1 MRFLLI
7 NFILLILIILSSL
20 GESVYVSRAKVWEL
34 IKQESRRD
42 SSSPSSRVIQNVV
55 GNCPKAGRDG
65 VSSKRELA
73 RLCVDLIMDIVNSCP
88 RPSYQAEYVH
98 YSSGG
103 RSLNIPG
110 VKAVSKFV
118 IVKIAEKFCRLVAS
132 QSQFGLEGDGQEAS
146 PSASPTFPSSPQL
159 PSPPMPAP
167 PMPAPQ
173 LPSPHFPSPPLPAP
187 QLPSTPTQAPVSPYQ
202 PITHGPGPIPHPSQ
216 HRPPYPTSPYP
227 VPQPPELPTISRPA
241 QPVPQAEQSPGPIN
255 SEWNAIVLSASHGA
269 ASRYI
274 SAVPS
279 SPFPSFRLGKD
290 IDEKLEQCNK
300 VFREMV
306 RSAISTNNMSVSNGN
321 LVLRVNT
328 MSSEN
333 VRVQESLILRT
344 TSVDPTEIK
353 RIIKAFCEAV
363 YSVKEQ
369 DADSIEWSKLHQ
381 HSLSSSIVQNLPR
394 ATPIFYTISSGA
406 DANSLYNSCRKALET
421 LFNSGFQRTSTQSP
435 GTLLLTSSGKYSQ
448 LGGSVTSFSSSLVC
462 NAPCTKLEISDSIS
476 DFCKSV
482 YFEVPA
488 EQVPTK
494 KLHLQSIYNRLQSTT
509 SLPESPF
516 GAFPREFPE
525 FLLTSIVN
533 RELETSGDIS
543 PAVMSEVC
551 REILGAI
558 WKNSYSKTPIQRHR
572 SRFSMEGIS
581 KTQAIKLEIDWGGS
595 VGRTTISFPFL
606 EVSGPKVMSFEFFS
620 TEFCNGVFT
629 APSPKP
635 YEKYPVSSPDKFV
648 GKRPPF
654 GFPAQI
660 QMIPLVATQA
670 VSSSVLSYSRGVW
683 DRLHKHSSFGIGSA
697 SISGLGSNRH
707 IDFVTYSGDKMLYE
721 RCYNLIASF
730 YNGASDFRLTS
741 DGGRLSVSRDVNV
754 DQGKGEGPLITGVQ
768 KNTLVFIIP
777 GSGESSSL
785 ETLIDRFCKSF
796 IAI

>member
-7 NFILLILIILSSL
+7 NFIFLILIILSSF
-20 GESVYVSRAKVWEL
+20 GESVYVSKEKVWEL
-34 IKQESRRD
+34 IKLESRRD

-55 GNCPKAGRDG
+55 GNCPKAGNDG
-65 VSSKRELA
+65 VSSRRELVK
-73 RLCVDLIMDIVNSCP
+73 LCVDLIMDIVNRCP

-103 RSLNIPG
+103 KSLNIPG

-132 QSQFGLEGDGQEAS
+132 QSQFGLEDDGLEAS
-146 PSASPTFPSSPQL
+146 PSASPRLPSSPQL
-159 PSPPMPAP
+159 PSPPIPAP

-173 LPSPHFPSPPLPAP
+173 LPSPHFPSPPLSAP

-202 PITHGPGPIPHPSQ
+202 PITHGPGSIPHPPQ
-216 HRPPYPTSPYP
+216 HGPTYPTSPYP
-227 VPQPPELPTISRPA
+227 VPQ
-241 QPVPQAEQSPGPIN
+241 AEQSLGPIS
-255 SEWNAIVLSASHGA
+255 SEWNAIVLGASHGA

-279 SPFPSFRLGKD
+279 SPFPSFRVGKD

-344 TSVDPTEIK
+344 TSIDPVEIK
-353 RIIKAFCEAV
+353 KIIKAFCEAV

-381 HSLSSSIVQNLPR
+381 HSLSSSIVQNLPKT
-394 ATPIFYTISSGA
+394 TPIFYTISSGA

-421 LFNSGFQRTSTQSP
+421 LFNSGFQRTSSQST

-462 NAPCTKLEISDSIS
+462 NAPCTQLEISDSIS
-476 DFCKSV
+476 EFCKSV
-482 YFEVPA
+482 YFGVSA
-488 EQVPTK
+488 EQAPRK
-494 KLHLQSIYNRLQSTT
+494 KFHLQSIYNRLQSTT
-509 SLPESPF
+509 SLSDSPF

-533 RELETSGDIS
+533 RELEMSGDIS
-543 PAVMSEVC
+543 PAIMSEVC

-558 WKNSYSKTPIQRHR
+558 WKNSYSKTPIPRYR
-572 SRFSMEGIS
+572 SRFSMEGVS

-595 VGRTTISFPFL
+595 VGRTMINFPFI
-606 EVSGPKVMSFEFFS
+606 EVNGPKAMSFESFT
-620 TEFCNGVFT
+620 TEFCNGVFM

-635 YEKYPVSSPDKFV
+635 YEKYPAISPDKYI
-648 GKRPPF
+648 GKSPPF

-660 QMIPLVATQA
+660 HLIPLVAPQTI
-670 VSSSVLSYSRGVW
+670 SSSVLSYSRGVW

-707 IDFVTYSGDKMLYE
+707 MEFVTYSGDKMLYE
-721 RCYNLIASF
+721 RCYNLIANF
-730 YNGASDFRLTS
+730 YNGASDFRLSS
-741 DGGRLSVSRDVNV
+741 DGGKLSVSRDVNV
-754 DQGKGEGPLITGVQ
+754 DQGKGEGQLITGVQ

-777 GSGESSSL
+777 GSEESSSL
-785 ETLIDRFCKSF
+785 LTLIEKFCKSF
-796 IAI
+796 ITI